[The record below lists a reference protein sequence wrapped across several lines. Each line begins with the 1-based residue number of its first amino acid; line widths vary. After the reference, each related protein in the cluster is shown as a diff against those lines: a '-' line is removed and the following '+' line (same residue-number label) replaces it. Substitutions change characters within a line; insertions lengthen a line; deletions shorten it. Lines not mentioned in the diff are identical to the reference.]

1 MDTLDVIEVNR
12 MLFGVIETIDVIE
25 VNQMLFGAIETINV
39 IELDTFDV
47 IDTLMSLR

>member
-1 MDTLDVIEVNR
+1 

-39 IELDTFDV
+39 IELDV
-47 IDTLMSLR
+47 IDTLISSR

>member
-39 IELDTFDV
+39 IELDV
-47 IDTLMSLR
+47 IDTLMSLRWI